1 MAVVYRYALRIDVRE
16 GLRERLSSWLE
27 KVATGFIC
35 VYEEGHPNP
44 SQQSGDARGSGE
56 FDLGLGRAPIQ
67 DPSNP
72 HVHLIIDSDKK
83 QQALRSSF
91 VRAFAEWS
99 GNTAYSLKLCDD
111 DYHAYIRYICKGAGV
126 GDAPVVWYRQGLL
139 YTDALIQE
147 AHAKFYVNQAAV
159 LENARLK
166 RKLESTGIVEQVE
179 RECKK
184 KKIKSHDRDGIARV
198 YIRLYRDARKA
209 INVFAAKAVV
219 NTVSLLLDE
228 GTSAE
233 DLLAAKIADI

>member
-1 MAVVYRYALRIDVRE
+1 MATIYRYALRVDVRE

-27 KVATGFIC
+27 KVATGYIC
-35 VYEEGHPNP
+35 VYEEGHANS
-44 SQQSGDARGSGE
+44 SQESRNAGGSGE

-67 DPSNP
+67 DPTNP
-72 HVHLIIDSDKK
+72 HVHLILDSDKK

-91 VRAFAEWS
+91 VRSFAEWS

-111 DYHAYIRYICKGAGV
+111 DYHAYIRYICKGASS

-139 YTDALIQE
+139 YTDALIKE
-147 AHAKFYVNQAAV
+147 AHEKYYVNQAAI
-159 LENARLK
+159 LENARHK

-184 KKIKSHDRDGIARV
+184 KNIRSHDRDGIARV
-198 YIRLYRDARKA
+198 YIKLYRDARKA

-219 NTVSLLLDE
+219 NTVSLLLDS
-228 GTSAE
+228 GTCAE
-233 DLLAAKIADI
+233 DLLASKIADI